1 MSLLGTQVFGNTTTP
16 IWASAGS
23 AFVPGPTGP
32 VGPQGASSGKEFFFT
47 NVPQGGGFLLMTPT
61 FNYIPGAS
69 TTVAVDGIIQQFIS
83 ASIGQSTIP
92 TGTWNFNFHANTNG
106 ITTASVL
113 VSLFTTDGVTPVL
126 VNTSKPV
133 PMLAGSVLD
142 EYITVLSIPTTVV
155 APTDKMVVEFAVA
168 GLGPGDTI
176 TLYTDDDEQTEVITT
191 FTISGDTGPTG
202 ATGST
207 GANGLGFTGA
217 AGSTGPQGLSIT
229 GPTGATGPLGPT
241 GAAGSAANVSNWAVF
256 PAVANVNM
264 SNFSI
269 SNANAISSTSL
280 YAGSAG
286 FGGTS
291 LTPLTVLSSGG
302 NVGAISSDL
311 TQYLAVGQTLGLGNI
326 SAYGANRPLG
336 TNALF
341 ASGGTTLT
349 GGGIVHGVEI
359 GALTVGGIDTQR
371 IDVLPA
377 GIGINA
383 ATFIQMAAIGAGSFA
398 AGGALSFAGGDY
410 VEINTDDLRVIN
422 TSTGNQA
429 TQITCAN
436 YLMPA
441 SVAATNPLT
450 IQNTAAGGVVIQGVK
465 TFAGLAASP
474 AVLTNIASINGG
486 VAGVPPQ
493 QVFEYRVPV
502 GTNGGAASAPLTF
515 ETRPINTGVPA
526 LVANASTTI
535 TGMSLNPA
543 TYIITVPT
551 GTYDVWGTVGGLMTT
566 EQGRLFSTTSS
577 TELLLGTSVGE
588 DNRTAYS
595 VFQGR
600 ITGPDTVAVQF
611 GGFSVGGAQ
620 DWGQASGL
628 GDEVYLSVRFNKLA

>member
-1 MSLLGTQVFGNTTTP
+1 
-16 IWASAGS
+16 
-23 AFVPGPTGP
+23 
-32 VGPQGASSGKEFFFT
+32 
-47 NVPQGGGFLLMTPT
+47 MTET
-61 FNYIPGAS
+61 FNYIPGA
-69 TTVAVDGIIQQFIS
+69 TYTAVTDGTIAEFIS
-83 ASIGQSTIP
+83 GPIGQSTIP

-106 ITTASVL
+106 TTTASVL
-113 VSLFTTDGVTPVL
+113 VSLFTTDGVNPPVL

-133 PMLAGSVLD
+133 PMLAGATLD

-155 APTDKMVVEFAVA
+155 SPTDQMIVDFSVS
-168 GLGPGDTI
+168 GLGGGDTI
-176 TLYTDDDEQTEVITT
+176 VLYTDDDEQSEVITT
-191 FTISGDTGPTG
+191 FTV
-202 ATGST
+202 
-207 GANGLGFTGA
+207 
-217 AGSTGPQGLSIT
+217 AGET
-229 GPTGATGPLGPT
+229 GPTGATGPVGIGVTGAAGPTGPQGASVTGPTGAAGGTGPT
-241 GAAGSAANVSNWAVF
+241 GAAGSAANVSQWAAF

-264 SNFSI
+264 ATFSL
-269 SNANAISSTSL
+269 SNANAISATSV
-280 YAGSAG
+280 YATSAG

-291 LTPLTVLSSGG
+291 LIPLTVLNSSG
-302 NVGAISSDL
+302 NVAAISADL
-311 TQYLAVGQTLGLGNI
+311 TQYVEVGSNLGLGNI
-326 SAYGANRPLG
+326 STYGANRPVG

-349 GGGIVHGVEI
+349 GGGVVHGVEI

-383 ATFIQMAAIGAGSFA
+383 ATFVQIAAAGAGSFA
-398 AGGALSFAGGDY
+398 AGGALSLAGGDY

-422 TSTGNQA
+422 TTSGNQA

-450 IQNTAAGGVVIQGVK
+450 IQNTLAGGVVIQGVK

-486 VAGVPPQ
+486 VAGVPPS

-502 GTNGGAASAPLTF
+502 GTPGGAASVSLAF
-515 ETRPINTGVPA
+515 ETRPINNGVPA

-535 TGMSLNPA
+535 AGMSLNPA
-543 TYIITVPT
+543 TYVITVPT

-600 ITGPDTVAVQF
+600 ITGPDTVEVQF
-611 GGFSVGGAQ
+611 AGFSVGGAQ
-620 DWGQASGL
+620 DWGQATGA
-628 GDEVYLSVRFNKLA
+628 GDEVYLSVKFTKLA